1 MSFAVMP
8 AAKDKKRSSAL
19 REVWGRLR
27 HYFAHLMSD
36 TPDEKKLWQR
46 VEERV
51 NEKFAEEE
59 GREKPSQ

>member
-1 MSFAVMP
+1 MP

-19 REVWGRLR
+19 REVWARLR
-27 HYFAHLMSD
+27 RYFAPLMSD

-51 NEKFAEEE
+51 NEKFAEED